1 MEMRGSAL
9 RLPTKIERAMSDSRH
24 IDYLLEEVVTLP
36 SLPVTVAHITEM
48 ISDPDCSLGEVGK
61 AISADPAIALKT
73 LRLVNSAYYGM
84 SQRVTSVEHATALL
98 GLKVIKN
105 LVFTAT
111 VFETLQGGVD
121 TFLRHSISTGVAMR
135 ILTAAG
141 KHPSLT
147 GSPDEA
153 FVFGLLH
160 DVGKIIFEQFLP
172 KDFERVAEMCVSK
185 GVPWCEAER
194 EIIGVDHAEMG
205 ARLAEKWR
213 LPADLVNAIA
223 GHHDLSQCRD
233 PNMKGLA
240 ALLAVADY
248 IVSQAG
254 IVAYPDTQ
262 VSVSDEIWATAGF
275 TGAEMKA
282 ALDQFFDSFDTVEEL
297 MSLAG

>member
-1 MEMRGSAL
+1 
-9 RLPTKIERAMSDSRH
+9 MSKPRH

-36 SLPVTVAHITEM
+36 SLPVTVAHITELVN
-48 ISDPDCSLGEVGK
+48 DPDCSLSEVGK

-84 SQRVTSVEHATALL
+84 TQKVTSVEHAVVLL
-98 GLKVIKN
+98 GQKVIKN

-135 ILTAAG
+135 ILMESSQHTTLIA
-141 KHPSLT
+141 
-147 GSPDEA
+147 SPDEA
-153 FVFGLLH
+153 FVYGLLH

-172 KDFERVAEMCVSK
+172 KEFEKVAQVAVSDK
-185 GVPWCEAER
+185 APWYQVER

-213 LPADLVNAIA
+213 LPADLINAIA

-233 PNMKGLA
+233 PNMQSLA
-240 ALLAVADY
+240 AVLSVADY
-248 IVSQAG
+248 MVSRTG
-254 IVAYPDTQ
+254 VVAYPETEPHIG
-262 VSVSDEIWATAGF
+262 DEMWAVAGYSA
-275 TGAEMKA
+275 AEMKTIV
-282 ALDQFFDSFDTVEEL
+282 DKFFESTNTIEEL
-297 MSLAG
+297 LSLAA